1 MIGFRPGPP
10 SAIAVDDP
18 ETLQVAQRLHVAM
31 WRHPLDPRLKDI
43 SDGTGKVLKYL
54 PAMHTRDL
62 ELRHLGFPEDA
73 LLIRHEYISA
83 LEELTSRSSD
93 QARGDGVYVTGHPG
107 IGMA

>member
-1 MIGFRPGPP
+1 
-10 SAIAVDDP
+10 
-18 ETLQVAQRLHVAM
+18 M
-31 WRHPLDPRLKDI
+31 WELPLNPRLKDI
-43 SDGTGKVLKYL
+43 SDRAGKVLKYV
-54 PAMHTRDL
+54 PATHIRDL

-73 LLIRHEYISA
+73 LLFRHEYISA